1 MQNIDYKR
9 LARQEAMANAQ
20 RAALLESMQVAYNRA
35 CSENDEDTAAE
46 YARKIR
52 DKLLAECDWT
62 QVTDSPLPAPYKE
75 AWAAYRQALR
85 DIPEQP
91 RFPYE
96 VDYPEKPD

>member
-20 RAALLESMQVAYNRA
+20 RADLLESMQVAYNRA
-35 CSENDEDTAAE
+35 CNENDKDTAAE

-62 QVTDSPLPAPYKE
+62 QVTDSPLNTAKK
-75 AWAAYRQALR
+75 ATWATYRQALR
-85 DIPEQP
+85 DIPEQQG
-91 RFPYE
+91 FPLN
-96 VDYPEKPD
+96 VLFPEKP